1 MLDRRNRDLA
11 RPSTKHS
18 IRLPSKLRF
27 LVSKKSPQQIVSK
40 ATSSLPKRQQVKTAF
55 AKVHLG
61 SSKKRSTVIP
71 ILTLPDQYQNPAFHC
86 LTLTTIKSSA
96 YLLINAFLQTLLLS
110 QSAYRI
116 KKRRSRRHLVGRGQK
131 CLYAR
136 PAEDGWK

>member
-1 MLDRRNRDLA
+1 MLDHRIRDLA
-11 RPSTKHS
+11 RPSTKQL
-18 IRLPSKLRF
+18 IKLPSKPRF
-27 LVSKKSPQQIVSK
+27 LINNKYPQQIVSK
-40 ATSSLPKRQQVKTAF
+40 ATFSLPKRQQVKTAF
-55 AKVHLG
+55 AKVYLG
-61 SSKKRSTVIP
+61 SSKKKPIVIP

-86 LTLTTIKSSA
+86 LTLMSIKSSA

-116 KKRRSRRHLVGRGQK
+116 KKRRSPRHLVGRRQK